1 MLATGD
7 GSGSRAWSRIRARAR
22 AGPAALRDRHRP
34 DLEIVESDHTDHRF
48 RAFALRDEWA
58 HAAQLLAADIDYPNF
73 KSAIAERQ
81 SYARARR
88 YGMVWEIMLGLR
100 RD

>member
-1 MLATGD
+1 VLATGD

-48 RAFALRDEWA
+48 RAFVLPDEWTDA
-58 HAAQLLAADIDYPNF
+58 GQMLAADIDYPNV
-73 KSAIAERQ
+73 KSAVAERQ
-81 SYARARR
+81 
-88 YGMVWEIMLGLR
+88 G
-100 RD
+100 